1 MRHFLI
7 HAATATA
14 LASALLLVAPAA
26 HAQSFTF
33 QGSLADGPL
42 AGQAFIGSFSVN
54 ASSLAPGADGQFPLL
69 NFSMLLVGQTYTLAS
84 ADSPPSA
91 VYAAGSFA
99 GLSYLDADAANPG
112 LRPWIAFIPGFDSF
126 STAYLAYTSTA
137 VAGVDSGYGSYNVT
151 VVPEPA
157 SLALLLAGLGVVGVT
172 ACRRASMNR
181 RRPCSSNS

>member
-69 NFSMLLVGQTYTLAS
+69 NFSMLLVGQTYTLSCSFGVRGAEDKVLNGD
-84 ADSPPSA
+84 ATVKVGTGNPQA
-91 VYAAGSFA
+91 VKEKCAFYLITTPAGA
-99 GLSYLDADAANPG
+99 
-112 LRPWIAFIPGFDSF
+112 
-126 STAYLAYTSTA
+126 
-137 VAGVDSGYGSYNVT
+137 
-151 VVPEPA
+151 
-157 SLALLLAGLGVVGVT
+157 ALLHQPLL
-172 ACRRASMNR
+172 
-181 RRPCSSNS
+181 